1 MNFCY
6 KFPVVKGMQA
16 GRPYYIAMVPMNTLE
31 KLFPNETEYVLP
43 EHRAQRRL
51 NETRIPEIKNYI
63 LENRDSYV
71 FSALA
76 ASIDGAYKYIGINQD
91 NLGIL
96 EVDMNAKFLIND
108 GQHRKAAI
116 VSAIKE
122 EPDLGEETIAVV
134 FYEDLGL
141 SRSQQ
146 MFTDLNKHAIKTSN
160 SLAELYDSR
169 NMDAVATRRIIS
181 EISFLE
187 KYVDKENDYIGKNS
201 SALFT
206 LKVFSQA
213 NKKILGKRECN
224 SKLEEF
230 QLRYWQ
236 AVIIHMIPWQ
246 DLENKRLTKKDLREQ
261 YIAVQAVIIKALG
274 RVGNSILENGYS
286 DEKIVELEKINWRRS
301 APIWRG
307 RVIGRDGKIL
317 TSNAAI
323 ILAANVIKKTMG
335 LELTE
340 DEEYVELKL
349 KRNKK

>member
-1 MNFCY
+1 M
-6 KFPVVKGMQA
+6 
-16 GRPYYIAMVPMNTLE
+16 
-31 KLFPNETEYVLP
+31 
-43 EHRAQRRL
+43 
-51 NETRIPEIKNYI
+51 
-63 LENRDSYV
+63 
-71 FSALA
+71 
-76 ASIDGAYKYIGINQD
+76 
-91 NLGIL
+91 
-96 EVDMNAKFLIND
+96 
-108 GQHRKAAI
+108 
-116 VSAIKE
+116 
-122 EPDLGEETIAVV
+122 
-134 FYEDLGL
+134 
-141 SRSQQ
+141 
-146 MFTDLNKHAIKTSN
+146 
-160 SLAELYDSR
+160 
-169 NMDAVATRRIIS
+169 
-181 EISFLE
+181 
-187 KYVDKENDYIGKNS
+187 
-201 SALFT
+201 
-206 LKVFSQA
+206 
-213 NKKILGKRECN
+213 GKRECN

>member
-1 MNFCY
+1 M
-6 KFPVVKGMQA
+6 
-16 GRPYYIAMVPMNTLE
+16 
-31 KLFPNETEYVLP
+31 
-43 EHRAQRRL
+43 
-51 NETRIPEIKNYI
+51 
-63 LENRDSYV
+63 
-71 FSALA
+71 
-76 ASIDGAYKYIGINQD
+76 
-91 NLGIL
+91 
-96 EVDMNAKFLIND
+96 
-108 GQHRKAAI
+108 
-116 VSAIKE
+116 
-122 EPDLGEETIAVV
+122 
-134 FYEDLGL
+134 
-141 SRSQQ
+141 
-146 MFTDLNKHAIKTSN
+146 
-160 SLAELYDSR
+160 
-169 NMDAVATRRIIS
+169 
-181 EISFLE
+181 
-187 KYVDKENDYIGKNS
+187 
-201 SALFT
+201 
-206 LKVFSQA
+206 
-213 NKKILGKRECN
+213 GKRECN

-307 RVIGRDGKIL
+307 RVIGRDGNIL

>member
-1 MNFCY
+1 
-6 KFPVVKGMQA
+6 
-16 GRPYYIAMVPMNTLE
+16 
-31 KLFPNETEYVLP
+31 
-43 EHRAQRRL
+43 
-51 NETRIPEIKNYI
+51 
-63 LENRDSYV
+63 
-71 FSALA
+71 
-76 ASIDGAYKYIGINQD
+76 
-91 NLGIL
+91 
-96 EVDMNAKFLIND
+96 MNAKFLIND

-160 SLAELYDSR
+160 SLAELYDYR

-181 EISFLE
+181 EIPFLE

>member
-1 MNFCY
+1 M
-6 KFPVVKGMQA
+6 
-16 GRPYYIAMVPMNTLE
+16 
-31 KLFPNETEYVLP
+31 
-43 EHRAQRRL
+43 
-51 NETRIPEIKNYI
+51 
-63 LENRDSYV
+63 
-71 FSALA
+71 
-76 ASIDGAYKYIGINQD
+76 
-91 NLGIL
+91 
-96 EVDMNAKFLIND
+96 
-108 GQHRKAAI
+108 
-116 VSAIKE
+116 
-122 EPDLGEETIAVV
+122 
-134 FYEDLGL
+134 
-141 SRSQQ
+141 
-146 MFTDLNKHAIKTSN
+146 
-160 SLAELYDSR
+160 
-169 NMDAVATRRIIS
+169 
-181 EISFLE
+181 
-187 KYVDKENDYIGKNS
+187 
-201 SALFT
+201 
-206 LKVFSQA
+206 
-213 NKKILGKRECN
+213 
-224 SKLEEF
+224 KLEEF

>member
-1 MNFCY
+1 M
-6 KFPVVKGMQA
+6 
-16 GRPYYIAMVPMNTLE
+16 
-31 KLFPNETEYVLP
+31 
-43 EHRAQRRL
+43 
-51 NETRIPEIKNYI
+51 
-63 LENRDSYV
+63 
-71 FSALA
+71 
-76 ASIDGAYKYIGINQD
+76 
-91 NLGIL
+91 
-96 EVDMNAKFLIND
+96 
-108 GQHRKAAI
+108 
-116 VSAIKE
+116 
-122 EPDLGEETIAVV
+122 
-134 FYEDLGL
+134 
-141 SRSQQ
+141 
-146 MFTDLNKHAIKTSN
+146 
-160 SLAELYDSR
+160 
-169 NMDAVATRRIIS
+169 
-181 EISFLE
+181 
-187 KYVDKENDYIGKNS
+187 
-201 SALFT
+201 
-206 LKVFSQA
+206 
-213 NKKILGKRECN
+213 GKRECN

-246 DLENKRLTKKDLREQ
+246 DLENKRLTKKILREQ